1 MEVAMLKFLP
11 ILKAVLAGC
20 IGLLVIIVILNL
32 ALGNIGGAGQMTMPL
47 LFGLYAFLFIGRA
60 NFTAAKCPSCATQQP
75 VWRRPTSFRQL
86 TLGGWTCVNCGTE
99 LDRHGKAIDHKA

>member
-1 MEVAMLKFLP
+1 MQKFMP
-11 ILKAVLAGC
+11 FLKALLAGC

-32 ALGNIGGAGQMTMPL
+32 AFGNISGAGQMTMPV

-60 NFTAAKCPSCATQQP
+60 NFTAAKCPTCAT
-75 VWRRPTSFRQL
+75 FRQL